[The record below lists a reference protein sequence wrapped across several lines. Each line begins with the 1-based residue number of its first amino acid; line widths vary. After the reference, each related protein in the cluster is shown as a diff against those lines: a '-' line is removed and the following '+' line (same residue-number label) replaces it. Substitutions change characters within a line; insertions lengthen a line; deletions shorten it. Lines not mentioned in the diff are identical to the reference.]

1 MIYFRRK
8 TRECK
13 HVRGHKEYLEEL
25 EALWEMRSASLV
37 TCRGRRRIGKSTLI
51 EEFARRSADHFLVFE
66 GIVPRKGMSDRRQ
79 REHFCIQLEE
89 QNGGKKVNAVNWS
102 AAFKALDAAIPKR
115 GKTVLLLD
123 EISWMG
129 NYNPDF
135 AGLVKIAWD
144 RLLSKHDRLIVVLCG
159 SVSAWI
165 ADNILNS
172 TGFVGR
178 DSLDLEVK
186 ELDLSECVQVMGKA
200 GERLSVG
207 EKLDFLAVTGG
218 VPKYLSEARFRE
230 SVDEN
235 MRRMCFSPRGLLFR
249 EFDEIFNEVFGRKSV
264 SRGKVLRQ
272 LAEGPKS
279 VAELAMAM
287 KRTAGGR
294 LTRILKELEYAGF
307 IARDAGLNP
316 ATGEPL
322 RQERF
327 RICDSY
333 VRFYLHYIEPERQ
346 AISRGLYRL
355 SSVEQLSGWEAILG
369 LQLET
374 LILNHLQE
382 ILPKLGLE
390 RSLVLSAA
398 PFVKKERG
406 GEGLQIDLLI
416 QTKRTALV
424 VEIKRRGQIGIEVV
438 EEIAE
443 KVRKLQ
449 KITNLSIR
457 TALIY
462 VGDLHPRVE
471 AERGIDYVIPMA
483 ELLEGCGK

>member
-1 MIYFRRK
+1 MFVGR
-8 TRECK
+8 
-13 HVRGHKEYLEEL
+13 KEYLEEL
-25 EALWEMRSASLV
+25 EALWTKRSASLV

-66 GIVPRKGMSDRRQ
+66 GIAPRKGMSDRRQ
-79 REHFCIQLEE
+79 REHFCSQLEE
-89 QNGGKKVNAVNWS
+89 QNGGKKVHAANWS
-102 AAFKALDAAIPKR
+102 MAFKALDAAIPTR

-135 AGLVKIAWD
+135 AGLLKIAWD
-144 RLLSKHDRLIVVLCG
+144 RLLSKHDRLIVILCG

-178 DSLDLEVK
+178 DSLDLDVK
-186 ELDLSECVQVMGKA
+186 ELCLSECVQVMGKA
-200 GERLSVG
+200 GERLSTA
-207 EKLDFLAVTGG
+207 EKLDILAITGG
-218 VPKYLSEARFRE
+218 VPKYLAEVRFRE

-249 EFDEIFNEVFGRKSV
+249 EFEEIFNEVFGRKSV
-264 SRGKVLRQ
+264 SRGKVLRK
-272 LAEGPKS
+272 LADGPMS
-279 VAELAMAM
+279 VAELAKSM

-307 IARDAGLNP
+307 ISRDAGLNP
-316 ATGEPL
+316 ETGEPL

-333 VRFYLHYIEPERQ
+333 TRFYFRYIEPDRQ
-346 AISRGLYRL
+346 SISRGLYRL
-355 SSVEQLSGWEAILG
+355 SSVEQLSGWKTVLG

-374 LILNHLQE
+374 LVLNHLPE
-382 ILPKLGLE
+382 VLPKLGLE

-398 PFVKKERG
+398 PFFKKERG

-424 VEIKRRGQIGIEVV
+424 VEIKRREQIGIGVV
-438 EEIAE
+438 DEIAE
-443 KVRKLQ
+443 KVRKLR
-449 KITNLSIR
+449 KLTGLSIR

-462 VGDLHPRVE
+462 EGKLHPRVE
-471 AERGIDYVIPMA
+471 AEHGIDYVIPMA
-483 ELLEGCGK
+483 GLIDAR

>member
-1 MIYFRRK
+1 MFIGRR
-8 TRECK
+8 
-13 HVRGHKEYLEEL
+13 EYLEEL
-25 EALWEMRSASLV
+25 EALWEKRSASLV

-66 GIVPRKGMSDRRQ
+66 GIAPRKGMSDRRQ
-79 REHFCIQLEE
+79 REHFCLQLAE
-89 QNGGKKVNAVNWS
+89 QNGGTTVKAANWS
-102 AAFKALDAAIPKR
+102 AAFKALNAAIPKR

-135 AGLVKIAWD
+135 AGLLKIAWD
-144 RLLSKHDRLIVVLCG
+144 RLFSKHDRLIVVLCG

-165 ADNILNS
+165 ADNIINN

-178 DSLDLEVK
+178 DSLDIEVK
-186 ELDLSECVQVMGKA
+186 ELKLSECVQVMGKA
-200 GERLSVG
+200 GARLSSG
-207 EKLDFLAVTGG
+207 EKLDFLAITGG
-218 VPKYLSEARFRE
+218 VPKYLAEIRFRE

-235 MRRMCFSPRGLLFR
+235 IRRMCFSPRGLLFR

-264 SRGKVLRQ
+264 SRGQVLRK
-272 LAEGPKS
+272 LAEGPMS
-279 VAELAMAM
+279 VVELAKAM

-307 IARDAGLNP
+307 ISRDAGLNP
-316 ATGEPL
+316 TTGEPL

-333 VRFYLHYIEPERQ
+333 VRFYLHYIDPDRQ
-346 AISRGLYRL
+346 TISRGLYRL

-369 LQLET
+369 LQMET
-374 LILNHLQE
+374 LILNHLPE

-398 PFVKKERG
+398 PFVRKERG
-406 GEGLQIDLLI
+406 GEGVQIDLLI
-416 QTKRTALV
+416 QTKRSAMV
-424 VEIKRRGQIGIEVV
+424 VEIKRRGQIGVGVV
-438 EEIAE
+438 DEIAE
-443 KVRKLQ
+443 KVRKLR
-449 KITNLSIR
+449 KITDLSIR

-462 VGDLHPRVE
+462 EGELHPRIE
-471 AERGIDYVIPMA
+471 AEHGIDYVIPMA
-483 ELLEGCGK
+483 ELLEG